1 MQNNNQ
7 KSLEILN
14 TLVHINNCRIEGY
27 DQAAKEAEGYTL
39 KSLFTRLADTS
50 RACKHELSNE
60 IKKMGMLPKEE
71 METEAEIFCAWQ
83 EIKIALSTKNRKSI
97 LNSCEK
103 GESIAEKAYQEALNK
118 IEIAD
123 MDHRLLIKKQYAMIR
138 TDHEKIRNLRNA
150 LLEFN

>member
-7 KSLEILN
+7 NSLDILN
-14 TLVHINNCRIEGY
+14 TLVHINNCRIAGY
-27 DQAAKEAEGYTL
+27 DQAAKETEGYTL
-39 KSLFTRLADTS
+39 RSLFARLADTS

-60 IKKMGMLPKEE
+60 IKKLGALPKEDS
-71 METEAEIFCAWQ
+71 ETEAEIFCAWQ
-83 EIKIALSTKNRKSI
+83 EIKIALATKNRKAI

-103 GESIAEKAYQEALNK
+103 GEGIAERAYREALNK

-123 MDHRLLIKKQYAMIR
+123 MDHRVLVKKQLAMIKS
-138 TDHEKIRNLRNA
+138 DHEKIRNLRNA

>member
-7 KSLEILN
+7 KSLDILN
-14 TLVHINNCRIEGY
+14 MLVHINNCRIEGY
-27 DQAAKEAEGYTL
+27 DQASRETDGYTL
-39 KSLFTRLADTS
+39 RSLFSRLADTS

-60 IKKMGMLPKEE
+60 IKKLGAIPKEE
-71 METEAEIFCAWQ
+71 SETEAEIFCAWQ
-83 EIKIALSTKNRKSI
+83 EIKIALATKNRKAI

-103 GESIAEKAYQEALNK
+103 GESVAEKVYQEALNK

-123 MDHRLLIKKQYAMIR
+123 MGHRLLVKKQYGMIKS
-138 TDHEKIRNLRNA
+138 DHEKIRNLRNA